1 MEQFLSSL
9 LQLFEITH
17 LAFLFGGTLLGLIV
31 GILPGMGGT
40 SGLALVLPFVFTLE
54 PSYALA
60 MMIGVLAPTTT
71 SDTFPAVLMGIPG
84 TSGSQATVMDGFPLS
99 KKGMAAKALSAAFSS
114 SLLGGVFGA
123 VILSVSIYYAIP
135 IIMTFGFGE
144 QFLLV
149 VLALLMVGALTG
161 DNFVKGITACCLG
174 LIIGSIGTAPI
185 TGDLRYTFGTL
196 YLVEGV
202 PLVIVG
208 LGLFAIPEIVG
219 LLDGRG
225 AIAKSL
231 KNEKG
236 WLIGIRDVFRNW
248 FLVLR
253 CSTLGCLVGALPGLG
268 GTVVD
273 WIAYSHLK
281 QTVRDGSQLGKGDI
295 RGVIAPEAAN
305 NAKEGGALIPTLLF
319 GIPGSGNK
327 VLLLGG
333 FVLIGIEPGLD
344 MVTTNL
350 DLTYLMIWS
359 LALANILGAGICIA
373 FASQIS
379 RITLVPYY
387 ILAPVMIC
395 LIFFATFNVNR
406 DWFDFIGLLTFGL
419 IGITFKNFGW
429 SRPALLI
436 GFFLS
441 TKVELLSYQ
450 TYAVYGLSFISRP
463 VSIVLIIL
471 CLATILLLLRQK
483 FDIGYDSS
491 VVKNKVQQICFVL
504 FLSCLPITMIWSIA
518 HLDYRANLYP
528 TSLSVI
534 AGILLTFILL
544 IKVIDLRQVKALDN
558 VMLRFAST
566 HIFEHGNGFNNQL
579 YYYASL
585 LGYLGMNFIFGF
597 PIASVIFINLFILFH
612 DRRSFKVS
620 AIITAVMILI
630 LWFLSSLLTLQFP
643 IGAIGLLIDMPW
655 WLGGELA
662 Q

>member
-1 MEQFLSSL
+1 MEQFFSSL
-9 LQLFEITH
+9 VQLFEITH

-99 KKGMAAKALSAAFSS
+99 KKGMAARALSAAFSS

-123 VILSVSIYYAIP
+123 IILSISIYYAIP

-161 DNFVKGITACCLG
+161 ENFLKGVTACCLG

-185 TGDLRYTFGTL
+185 TGDSRYTFDTL
-196 YLVEGV
+196 YLIEGV

-219 LLDGRG
+219 LLDSKG

-236 WLIGIRDVFRNW
+236 WLLGIKDVCKNW

-281 QTVRDGSQLGKGDI
+281 QTVKDTSQLGKGDI
-295 RGVIAPEAAN
+295 RGVIAPESAN

-359 LALANILGAGICIA
+359 LALANILGAGICIG
-373 FASQIS
+373 FASHIS
-379 RITLVPYY
+379 KITLVPYY

-395 LIFFATFNVNR
+395 LIFFAAFNVNR
-406 DWFDFIGLLTFGL
+406 DWYDFIGLLTFGL
-419 IGITFKNFGW
+419 IGIAFKNFGW

-450 TYAVYGLSFISRP
+450 THAVYGLSFISRP
-463 VSIVLIIL
+463 VSIILILL

-483 FDIGYDSS
+483 FDASYNSKL
-491 VVKNKVQQICFVL
+491 VKNKVQQICFVL
-504 FLSCLPITMIWSIA
+504 FLLSLPVTMIWSIA

-534 AGILLTFILL
+534 AIFLLTFILL
-544 IKVIDLRQVKALDN
+544 IKIVDLRKIASLDN
-558 VMLRFAST
+558 AVLRFANT
-566 HIFEHGNGFNNQL
+566 HIFEIGAKFNNQL
-579 YYYASL
+579 YYYASF
-585 LGYLGMNFIFGF
+585 LGYLGMNFILGF
-597 PIASVIFINLFILFH
+597 PIASVLFINLFILFH
-612 DRRSFKVS
+612 DKKAFKISICIS
-620 AIITAVMILI
+620 AVLIIL

-643 IGAIGLLIDMPW
+643 NGAIGLLIDMPW
-655 WLGGELA
+655 WLGGDLN
-662 Q
+662 

>member
-1 MEQFLSSL
+1 MEQFFSSL
-9 LQLFEITH
+9 VQLFEITH

-99 KKGMAAKALSAAFSS
+99 KKGMAARALSAAFSS

-123 VILSVSIYYAIP
+123 IILSISIYYAIP

-161 DNFVKGITACCLG
+161 ENFLKGVTACCLG

-185 TGDLRYTFGTL
+185 TGDSRYTFDTL
-196 YLVEGV
+196 YLIEGV

-219 LLDGRG
+219 LLDSKG

-236 WLIGIRDVFRNW
+236 WLIGIKDVCKNW

-281 QTVRDGSQLGKGDI
+281 QTVKDTSRLGKGDI
-295 RGVIAPEAAN
+295 RGVIAPESAN

-359 LALANILGAGICIA
+359 LALANILGAGICIG
-373 FASQIS
+373 FASHIS
-379 RITLVPYY
+379 KITLVPYY

-395 LIFFATFNVNR
+395 LIFFAAFNVNR
-406 DWFDFIGLLTFGL
+406 DWYDFIGLLTFGL
-419 IGITFKNFGW
+419 IGIAFKNFGW

-450 TYAVYGLSFISRP
+450 THAVYGLSFISRP
-463 VSIVLIIL
+463 VSIILILL

-483 FDIGYDSS
+483 FDASYNSNL
-491 VVKNKVQQICFVL
+491 VKNKVQQICFVL
-504 FLSCLPITMIWSIA
+504 FLLSLPVTMIWSIA

-534 AGILLTFILL
+534 AIFLLTFILL
-544 IKVIDLRQVKALDN
+544 IKIVDLRKIASLDN
-558 VMLRFAST
+558 AVLRFANT
-566 HIFEHGNGFNNQL
+566 HIFEIGARFNNQL
-579 YYYASL
+579 YYYASF
-585 LGYLGMNFIFGF
+585 LGYLGMNFILGF
-597 PIASVIFINLFILFH
+597 PIASVLFINLFILFH
-612 DRRSFKVS
+612 DKKAFKISICIS
-620 AIITAVMILI
+620 AALIIL

-643 IGAIGLLIDMPW
+643 NGAIGLLIDMPW
-655 WLGGELA
+655 WLGGDLN
-662 Q
+662 

>member
-1 MEQFLSSL
+1 MEQFFSSL
-9 LQLFEITH
+9 VQLFEITH

-99 KKGMAAKALSAAFSS
+99 KKGMAARALSAAFSS

-123 VILSVSIYYAIP
+123 IILSISIYYAIP

-161 DNFVKGITACCLG
+161 ENFLKGVTACCLG
-174 LIIGSIGTAPI
+174 LIVGSIGTAPI
-185 TGDLRYTFGTL
+185 TGDSRYTFDTL
-196 YLVEGV
+196 YLIEGV

-219 LLDGRG
+219 LLDSKG

-236 WLIGIRDVFRNW
+236 WLIGIKDVCKNW

-281 QTVRDGSQLGKGDI
+281 QTVKDTSQLGKGDI
-295 RGVIAPEAAN
+295 RGVIAPESAN

-359 LALANILGAGICIA
+359 LALANILGAGICIG
-373 FASQIS
+373 FASHIS
-379 RITLVPYY
+379 KITLVPYY

-395 LIFFATFNVNR
+395 LIFFAAFNVNR
-406 DWFDFIGLLTFGL
+406 DWYDFIGLLTFGL
-419 IGITFKNFGW
+419 IGIAFKNFGW

-450 TYAVYGLSFISRP
+450 THAVYGLSFISRP
-463 VSIVLIIL
+463 VSIILILL

-483 FDIGYDSS
+483 FDASYNSNL
-491 VVKNKVQQICFVL
+491 VKNKVQQICFVL
-504 FLSCLPITMIWSIA
+504 FLLSLPVTMIWSIA

-534 AGILLTFILL
+534 AIFLLTFILL
-544 IKVIDLRQVKALDN
+544 IKIVDLRKIASLDN
-558 VMLRFAST
+558 AVLRFANT
-566 HIFEHGNGFNNQL
+566 HIFEIGAKFNNQL
-579 YYYASL
+579 YYYASF
-585 LGYLGMNFIFGF
+585 LGYLGMNFILGF
-597 PIASVIFINLFILFH
+597 PIASVLFINLFILFH
-612 DRRSFKVS
+612 DKKAFKISICIS
-620 AIITAVMILI
+620 AVLIIL

-643 IGAIGLLIDMPW
+643 NGAIGLLIDMPW
-655 WLGGELA
+655 WLGGDLN
-662 Q
+662 

>member
-1 MEQFLSSL
+1 MEQFFSSL
-9 LQLFEITH
+9 VQLFEITH

-99 KKGMAAKALSAAFSS
+99 KKGMAARALSAAFSS

-123 VILSVSIYYAIP
+123 IILSISIYYAIP

-161 DNFVKGITACCLG
+161 ENFLKGVTACCLG

-185 TGDLRYTFGTL
+185 TGDSRYTFDTL
-196 YLVEGV
+196 YLIEGV

-219 LLDGRG
+219 LLDSKG

-236 WLIGIRDVFRNW
+236 WLIGIKDVCKNW

-281 QTVRDGSQLGKGDI
+281 QTVKDTSQLGKGDI
-295 RGVIAPEAAN
+295 RGVIAPESAN

-359 LALANILGAGICIA
+359 LALANILGAGICIG
-373 FASQIS
+373 FASHIS
-379 RITLVPYY
+379 KITLVPYY

-395 LIFFATFNVNR
+395 LIFFAAFNVNR
-406 DWFDFIGLLTFGL
+406 DWYDFIGLLTFGL
-419 IGITFKNFGW
+419 IGIAFKNFGW

-450 TYAVYGLSFISRP
+450 THAVYGLSFISRP
-463 VSIVLIIL
+463 VSIILILL

-483 FDIGYDSS
+483 FDASYNSKL
-491 VVKNKVQQICFVL
+491 VKNKVQQICFVL
-504 FLSCLPITMIWSIA
+504 FLLSLPVTMIWSIA

-534 AGILLTFILL
+534 AIFLLTFILL
-544 IKVIDLRQVKALDN
+544 IKIVDLRKIASLDN
-558 VMLRFAST
+558 AVLRFANT
-566 HIFEHGNGFNNQL
+566 HIFEIGAKFNNQL
-579 YYYASL
+579 YYYASF
-585 LGYLGMNFIFGF
+585 LGYLGMNFILGF
-597 PIASVIFINLFILFH
+597 PIASVLFINLFILFH
-612 DRRSFKVS
+612 DKKAFKISICIS
-620 AIITAVMILI
+620 AALIIL

-643 IGAIGLLIDMPW
+643 NGAIGLLIDMPW
-655 WLGGELA
+655 WLGGDLN
-662 Q
+662 

>member
-1 MEQFLSSL
+1 MEQFFSSL
-9 LQLFEITH
+9 VQLFEITH

-99 KKGMAAKALSAAFSS
+99 KKGMAARALSAAFSS

-123 VILSVSIYYAIP
+123 IILSISIYYAIP

-161 DNFVKGITACCLG
+161 ENFLKGVTACCLG
-174 LIIGSIGTAPI
+174 LIVGSIGTAPI
-185 TGDLRYTFGTL
+185 TGDSRYTFDTL
-196 YLVEGV
+196 YLIEGV

-219 LLDGRG
+219 LLDSKG

-236 WLIGIRDVFRNW
+236 WLIGIKDVCKNW

-281 QTVRDGSQLGKGDI
+281 QTVKDTSQLGKGDI
-295 RGVIAPEAAN
+295 RGVIAPESAN

-359 LALANILGAGICIA
+359 LALANILGAGICIG
-373 FASQIS
+373 FASHIS
-379 RITLVPYY
+379 KITLVPYY

-395 LIFFATFNVNR
+395 LIFFAAFNVNR
-406 DWFDFIGLLTFGL
+406 DWYDFIGLLTFGL
-419 IGITFKNFGW
+419 IGIAFKNFGW

-450 TYAVYGLSFISRP
+450 THAVYGLSFISRP
-463 VSIVLIIL
+463 VSIILILL

-483 FDIGYDSS
+483 FDASYNSNL
-491 VVKNKVQQICFVL
+491 VKNKMQQICFVL
-504 FLSCLPITMIWSIA
+504 FLLSLPVTMIWSIA

-534 AGILLTFILL
+534 AIFLLTFILL
-544 IKVIDLRQVKALDN
+544 IKIVDLRKIASLDN
-558 VMLRFAST
+558 AVLRFANT
-566 HIFEHGNGFNNQL
+566 HIFEIGARFNNQL
-579 YYYASL
+579 YYYASF
-585 LGYLGMNFIFGF
+585 LGYLGMNFILGF
-597 PIASVIFINLFILFH
+597 PIASVLFINLFILFH
-612 DRRSFKVS
+612 DKKAFKISICIS
-620 AIITAVMILI
+620 AVLIIL

-643 IGAIGLLIDMPW
+643 NGAIGLLIDMPW
-655 WLGGELA
+655 WLGGDLN
-662 Q
+662 

>member
-1 MEQFLSSL
+1 MEQLFSALF
-9 LQLFEITH
+9 QLFELNH
-17 LAFLFGGTLLGLIV
+17 LLFLFAGTLLGLIV

-40 SGLALVLPFVFTLE
+40 SGLALVLPFVFTME

-71 SDTFPAVLMGIPG
+71 SDTFPAVLMGVPG

-99 KKGMAAKALSAAFSS
+99 QKGMAARALSAAFSA
-114 SLLGGVFGA
+114 SLLGGIFGA
-123 VILSVSIYYAIP
+123 FILSISIYYALP
-135 IIMTFGFGE
+135 IIMAFGFGE

-161 DNFVKGITACCLG
+161 DNFIKGITSCFLG

-185 TGDLRYTFGTL
+185 TGDPRYTFNSL
-196 YLVEGV
+196 YLLEGV

-219 LLDGRG
+219 LLDSKG
-225 AIAKSL
+225 AIAKTL
-231 KNEKG
+231 RHEKG
-236 WLIGIRDVFRNW
+236 WAIGVKDVLKNW

-281 QTVRDGSQLGKGDI
+281 QTSKDTSQFGKGDI
-295 RGVIAPEAAN
+295 RGVIAPESAN
-305 NAKEGGALIPTLLF
+305 NAKEGGALIPTLIF

-359 LALANILGAGICIA
+359 LALANILGAGICVA
-373 FASQIS
+373 FASHIS
-379 RITLVPYY
+379 KFTLVPYY
-387 ILAPVMIC
+387 ILAPVMVC
-395 LIFFATFNVNR
+395 LIFFATFNINR

-450 TYAVYGLSFISRP
+450 THAVYGLNFLYRP

-471 CLATILLLLRQK
+471 CFATIMLLLKQR
-483 FDIGYDSS
+483 FDSGHSS
-491 VVKNKVQQICFVL
+491 LHAKGKVNQIYYVL
-504 FLSCLPITMIWSIA
+504 LLMLLPITMILFTSK
-518 HLDYRANLYP
+518 LDYRANLFP
-528 TSLSVI
+528 ISLSF
-534 AGILLTFILL
+534 ASILLLLFILFVKL
-544 IKVIDLRQVKALDN
+544 AYIKNLALLN
-558 VMLRFAST
+558 IPFMKFARSN
-566 HIFEHGNGFNNQL
+566 IFEMGVRFNNQF
-579 YYYASL
+579 YYFVSFLGFL
-585 LGYLGMNFIFGF
+585 LFNFLLGF
-597 PIASVIFINLFILFH
+597 PIASALFINLFILFH
-612 DRRSFKVS
+612 DRKAYKISVGIS
-620 AIITAVMILI
+620 AALLVI
-630 LWFLSSLLTLQFP
+630 LWLLSSLLTLQFP
-643 IGAIGLLIDMPW
+643 NGALGLLIDLPW
-655 WLGGELA
+655 WLGGELN
-662 Q
+662 

>member
-1 MEQFLSSL
+1 MEQFFSSL
-9 LQLFEITH
+9 VQLFEITH

-99 KKGMAAKALSAAFSS
+99 KKGMAARALSAAFSS

-123 VILSVSIYYAIP
+123 IILSISIYYAIP

-161 DNFVKGITACCLG
+161 ENFLKGVTACCLG
-174 LIIGSIGTAPI
+174 LIVGSIGTAPI
-185 TGDLRYTFGTL
+185 TGDSRYTFDTL
-196 YLVEGV
+196 YLIEGV

-219 LLDGRG
+219 LLDSKG

-236 WLIGIRDVFRNW
+236 WLIGIKDVCKNW

-281 QTVRDGSQLGKGDI
+281 QTVKDTSQLGKGDI
-295 RGVIAPEAAN
+295 RGVIAPESAN

-359 LALANILGAGICIA
+359 LALANILGAGMCIG
-373 FASQIS
+373 FASHIS
-379 RITLVPYY
+379 KITLVPYY

-395 LIFFATFNVNR
+395 LIFFAAFNVNR
-406 DWFDFIGLLTFGL
+406 DWYDFIGLLTFGL
-419 IGITFKNFGW
+419 IGIAFKNFGW

-450 TYAVYGLSFISRP
+450 THAVYGLSFISRP
-463 VSIVLIIL
+463 VSIILILL

-483 FDIGYDSS
+483 FDASYNSNL
-491 VVKNKVQQICFVL
+491 VKNKMQQICFVL
-504 FLSCLPITMIWSIA
+504 FLLSLPVTMIWSIA

-534 AGILLTFILL
+534 AIFLLTFILL
-544 IKVIDLRQVKALDN
+544 IKIVDLRKIASLDN
-558 VMLRFAST
+558 AVLRFANT
-566 HIFEHGNGFNNQL
+566 HIFEIGARFNNQL
-579 YYYASL
+579 YYYASF
-585 LGYLGMNFIFGF
+585 LGYLGMNFILGF
-597 PIASVIFINLFILFH
+597 PIASVLFINLFILFH
-612 DRRSFKVS
+612 DKKAFKISICIS
-620 AIITAVMILI
+620 AVLIIL

-643 IGAIGLLIDMPW
+643 NGAIGLLIDMPW
-655 WLGGELA
+655 WLGGDLN
-662 Q
+662 

>member
-1 MEQFLSSL
+1 MEQFFSSL
-9 LQLFEITH
+9 VQLFEITH

-99 KKGMAAKALSAAFSS
+99 KKGMAARALSAAFSS

-123 VILSVSIYYAIP
+123 IILSISIYYAIP

-161 DNFVKGITACCLG
+161 ENFLKGVTACCLG
-174 LIIGSIGTAPI
+174 LIVGSIGTAPI
-185 TGDLRYTFGTL
+185 TGDSRFTFDTL
-196 YLVEGV
+196 YLIEGV

-219 LLDGRG
+219 LLDSKG

-236 WLIGIRDVFRNW
+236 WLIGIKDVCKNW

-281 QTVRDGSQLGKGDI
+281 QTVKDTSQLGKGDI
-295 RGVIAPEAAN
+295 RGVIAPESAN

-359 LALANILGAGICIA
+359 LALANILGAGICIG
-373 FASQIS
+373 FASHIS
-379 RITLVPYY
+379 KITLVPYY

-395 LIFFATFNVNR
+395 LIFFAAFNVNR
-406 DWFDFIGLLTFGL
+406 DWYDFIGLLTFGL
-419 IGITFKNFGW
+419 IGIAFKNFGW

-450 TYAVYGLSFISRP
+450 THAVYGLSFISRP
-463 VSIVLIIL
+463 VSIILILL

-483 FDIGYDSS
+483 FDASYNSNL
-491 VVKNKVQQICFVL
+491 VKNKVQQICFVL
-504 FLSCLPITMIWSIA
+504 FLLSLPVTMIWSIA

-534 AGILLTFILL
+534 AIFLLTFILL
-544 IKVIDLRQVKALDN
+544 IKIVDLRKIASLDN
-558 VMLRFAST
+558 AVLRFANT
-566 HIFEHGNGFNNQL
+566 HIFEIGAKFNNQL
-579 YYYASL
+579 YYYASF
-585 LGYLGMNFIFGF
+585 LGYLGMNFILGF
-597 PIASVIFINLFILFH
+597 PIASVLFINLFILFH
-612 DRRSFKVS
+612 DKKAFKISICIS
-620 AIITAVMILI
+620 AVLIIL

-643 IGAIGLLIDMPW
+643 NGAIGLLIDMPW
-655 WLGGELA
+655 WLGGDLN
-662 Q
+662 

>member
-1 MEQFLSSL
+1 MEQFFSSL
-9 LQLFEITH
+9 VQLFEITH

-84 TSGSQATVMDGFPLS
+84 TSGSQAPVMDGFPLS
-99 KKGMAAKALSAAFSS
+99 KKGMAARALSAAFSS

-123 VILSVSIYYAIP
+123 IILSISIYYAIP

-161 DNFVKGITACCLG
+161 ENFLKGVTACCLG

-185 TGDLRYTFGTL
+185 TGDSRYTFDTL
-196 YLVEGV
+196 YLIEGV

-219 LLDGRG
+219 LLDSKG

-236 WLIGIRDVFRNW
+236 WLIGIKDVCKNW

-281 QTVRDGSQLGKGDI
+281 QTVKNTSQLGKGDI
-295 RGVIAPEAAN
+295 RGVIAPESAN

-359 LALANILGAGICIA
+359 LALANILGAGICIG
-373 FASQIS
+373 FASHIS

-387 ILAPVMIC
+387 ILAPIMIC
-395 LIFFATFNVNR
+395 LIFFAAFNVNR
-406 DWFDFIGLLTFGL
+406 DWYDFIGLLTFGL
-419 IGITFKNFGW
+419 IGIAFKNFGW

-450 TYAVYGLSFISRP
+450 THAVYGLSFISRP
-463 VSIVLIIL
+463 VSIILILL

-483 FDIGYDSS
+483 FDASYNSNL
-491 VVKNKVQQICFVL
+491 VKNKVQQICFVL
-504 FLSCLPITMIWSIA
+504 FLLSLPVTMIWSIA

-534 AGILLTFILL
+534 AIFLLTFILL
-544 IKVIDLRQVKALDN
+544 IKIVDLRKIASLDN
-558 VMLRFAST
+558 AVLRFANT
-566 HIFEHGNGFNNQL
+566 HIFEIGARFNNQL
-579 YYYASL
+579 YYYASF
-585 LGYLGMNFIFGF
+585 LGYLGMNFILGF
-597 PIASVIFINLFILFH
+597 PIASVLFINLFILFH
-612 DRRSFKVS
+612 DKKAFKISICIS
-620 AIITAVMILI
+620 AVLIIL

-643 IGAIGLLIDMPW
+643 NGAIGLLIDMPW
-655 WLGGELA
+655 WLGGDLN
-662 Q
+662 